1 MGEEGGGG
9 GVGGGEWRRWKERGV
24 GGVVKQKA
32 ERRGTIECVCITIA
46 TVVLVLL

>member
-1 MGEEGGGG
+1 MGVL
-9 GVGGGEWRRWKERGV
+9 GVVGGEWRRWKERGV